1 MLTDM
6 IIQST
11 PFVPEK
17 NRNMVIKDLH
27 FRFEYFIINLL
38 KKEGLL

>member
-11 PFVPEK
+11 PFVPE
-17 NRNMVIKDLH
+17 NRNMVVKDLH